1 MIGAAFFLSLAV
13 VFAFLAWR
21 MEDER

>member
-1 MIGAAFFLSLAV
+1 VIGAAFFLFLGV
-13 VFAFLAWR
+13 LFAFLAWR